1 MSFLEEKKPDVLQDK
16 EGRTDG
22 TTARRKAGRQKE
34 RGKDKQRHR
43 NRGNRRVICKEK
55 LMGFFKWIN
64 DISS

>member
-1 MSFLEEKKPDVLQDK
+1 MSFLEEKKPDVLQYK
-16 EGRTDG
+16 EGRKKDG
-22 TTARRKAGRQKE
+22 GKE
-34 RGKDKQRHR
+34 KQRHR

>member
-16 EGRTDG
+16 EGRKEGRKKDG
-22 TTARRKAGRQKE
+22 GTE
-34 RGKDKQRHR
+34 KQRHR

>member
-1 MSFLEEKKPDVLQDK
+1 MKNNVFFRRKETRCSAIQGRK
-16 EGRTDG
+16 EGRKEGRKKDG
-22 TTARRKAGRQKE
+22 GKE
-34 RGKDKQRHR
+34 KQRHR

>member
-1 MSFLEEKKPDVLQDK
+1 MSFLEEKKPDVLQYK
-16 EGRTDG
+16 EGRKQATKEG
-22 TTARRKAGRQKE
+22 RKKE
-34 RGKDKQRHR
+34 GGKEKQRHR

>member
-1 MSFLEEKKPDVLQDK
+1 MKNNVFFRRKETRCSARQGRK
-16 EGRTDG
+16 EGRKKDG
-22 TTARRKAGRQKE
+22 GKE
-34 RGKDKQRHR
+34 KQRHR

>member
-16 EGRTDG
+16 EGRKEGRKKDG
-22 TTARRKAGRQKE
+22 GKE
-34 RGKDKQRHR
+34 KQRHR

>member
-16 EGRTDG
+16 EGRKEG
-22 TTARRKAGRQKE
+22 RKTE
-34 RGKDKQRHR
+34 RGQEKQRHR